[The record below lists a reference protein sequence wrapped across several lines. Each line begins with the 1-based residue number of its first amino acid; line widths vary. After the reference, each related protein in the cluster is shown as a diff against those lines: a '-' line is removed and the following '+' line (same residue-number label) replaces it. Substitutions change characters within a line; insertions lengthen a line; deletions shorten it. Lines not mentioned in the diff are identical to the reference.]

1 MTKLEGFGEFLDT
14 AIEKGKGIRVFIE
27 MPDLHYPETIC
38 NPASNVPAKK
48 DYYMRAYNDNL
59 ELKAFTGI
67 RICGFEWY
75 PHDDY

>member
-1 MTKLEGFGEFLDT
+1 MTKLEDFGKFLDL
-14 AIEKGKGIRVFIE
+14 AIEKEKGIRVLIK
-27 MPDLHYPETIC
+27 MPDLHYPEEIS

-59 ELKAFTGI
+59 ELKTFTGI

-75 PHDDY
+75 PLD